1 MNSDDETVIS
11 SSPDLLPPSEETP
24 LCVNCAE
31 RTSLK
36 TLVAELLYKNQALR
50 FKLRDLEEQFRRI
63 A

>member
-1 MNSDDETVIS
+1 MNSDDKTVIS
-11 SSPDLLPPSEETP
+11 SSPGLHPPPEETP

-31 RTSLK
+31 RNFLK

-50 FKLRDLEEQFRRI
+50 FELRELEEHRRRI